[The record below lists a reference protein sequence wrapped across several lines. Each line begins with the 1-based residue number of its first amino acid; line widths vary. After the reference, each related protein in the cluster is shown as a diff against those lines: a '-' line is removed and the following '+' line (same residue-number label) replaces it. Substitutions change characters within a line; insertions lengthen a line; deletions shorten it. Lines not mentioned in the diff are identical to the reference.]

1 MGHISG
7 ELVYKILKLVTK
19 AKMGHISGELG
30 TQIIEL
36 VMRSKWDT

>member
-7 ELVYKILKLVTK
+7 ELIYKILKLVTK

-30 TQIIEL
+30 TQIVDL
-36 VMRSKWDT
+36 VTKSKWDT